1 MILIKFI
8 WKQVDYY
15 LLTTKFSSMEERMK
29 REGEE
34 RDKEN
39 EDRERERERGGR
51 EQTERD
57 ER

>member
-15 LLTTKFSSMEERMK
+15 LPTTNFPSVGERMK

-34 RDKEN
+34 REKETA
-39 EDRERERERGGR
+39 RERGGR